1 MPQELSMLAV
11 VAAGIAFVHTLAGP
25 DHYVPFLA
33 MARARDWSH
42 RKTALVTCACGAGHV
57 ASSVALAALVALAV
71 VGTERMLALESL
83 RGELAAWGLIAFGSV
98 YAVWGVRRALR
109 NRPHAH
115 WHAHDDG
122 TVHEHRHVHHGGHL
136 HPHERPARPSLTPW
150 VLFTIF
156 LFGPCEPLIPIL
168 MVPAA
173 AGDWFGFAAISGLFA
188 AVTVATMLA
197 AVFVALHGLRRIR
210 MPSLE
215 RWSSALAGAS
225 IAACGFAI
233 VVLGL

>member
-1 MPQELSMLAV
+1 MLAA
-11 VAAGIAFVHTLAGP
+11 VAVGIAFVHTIAGP

-33 MARARDWSH
+33 LARARDWSS
-42 RKTALVTCACGAGHV
+42 RKTAAITCACGAGHV
-57 ASSVALAALVALAV
+57 ASSVVLAAVAAVAV

-83 RGELAAWGLIAFGSV
+83 RGELAAWGLIAFGTL
-98 YAVWGVRRALR
+98 YAVWGVRRAFR

-122 TVHEHRHVHHGGHL
+122 AVHDHVHDHHGGHL
-136 HPHERPARPSLTPW
+136 HPHERPARPSMTPW

-173 AGDWFGFAAISGLFA
+173 AGDWIGFAAISSLFA
-188 AVTVATMLA
+188 VVTVATMLA
-197 AVFVALHGLRRIR
+197 AVFLALHGLRRIR
-210 MPSLE
+210 VHALE
-215 RWSSALAGAS
+215 RWSTALAGAS
-225 IAACGFAI
+225 IAGCGVAI
-233 VVLGL
+233 VILGL

>member
-1 MPQELSMLAV
+1 MPHETSMLAV
-11 VAAGIAFVHTLAGP
+11 VAAGVAFVHTLAGP
-25 DHYVPFLA
+25 DHYVPFVA
-33 MARARDWSH
+33 MARARDWST
-42 RKTALVTCACGAGHV
+42 RRAATITCACGAGHIV
-57 ASSVALAALVALAV
+57 SSIVLAVLAAAAV
-71 VGTERMLALESL
+71 VGTERILALESL
-83 RGELAAWGLIAFGSV
+83 RGDLAAWGLIAFGTL
-98 YAVWGVRRALR
+98 YMVWGVRRALR

-122 TVHEHRHVHHGGHL
+122 TVHDHTHDHHGGHL

-168 MVPAA
+168 MVPASTS
-173 AGDWFGFAAISGLFA
+173 DWIGFATIAALFA
-188 AVTVATMLA
+188 VVTIATMLA
-197 AVFVALHGLRRIR
+197 AVFLALHGLRRIR
-210 MPSLE
+210 VQALE
-215 RWSSALAGAS
+215 RWSTALAGAT